1 MVRFFL
7 AFLLFISFSYSQTII
22 VAAAA
27 NTKFAIEEIKKL
39 FEKKNPDIKV
49 KTVIS
54 SSGKLTAQILK
65 GAPFD
70 VFISAD
76 MKYPMFLY
84 KKGLTIDK
92 PKIYAY
98 GTLVLWTTKKIDIK
112 SVKDLLKPE
121 IKKIAIANP
130 KTAPYG
136 RETINALKFYK
147 IYDRIKKKI
156 IFGESISQTSQY
168 VYKGFVDAG
177 FTAKSIV
184 LAPEMRNKG
193 HWIEIDK
200 KAYNPI
206 KQGAVVIKNSNNIDA
221 AKKFFSFLFSKKAK
235 NILNRYGYS
244 ISNE

>member
-1 MVRFFL
+1 MYR
-7 AFLLFISFSYSQTII
+7 FLLVFLFLISFSYSQTII

-27 NTKFAIEEIKKL
+27 NTKFAIEDIRKL
-39 FEKKNPDIKV
+39 FEKENPEIKV

-70 VFISAD
+70 VFVSAD
-76 MKYPMFLY
+76 IKYPVFLY
-84 KKGLTIDK
+84 KKGLTSDK

-98 GTLVLWTTKKIDIK
+98 GSIVLWTTKEIGIK
-112 SVKDLLKPE
+112 NIKDLLKPE
-121 IKKIAIANP
+121 IKKIAVANP

-136 RETINALKFYK
+136 RETVNALKFYK

-156 IFGESISQTSQY
+156 VFGESISQTSQY
-168 VYKGFVDAG
+168 IYKGFVDAG

-184 LAPEMRNKG
+184 LAPEMKNKG

-206 KQGAVVIKNSNNIDA
+206 EQGAVILKNSKNIDA
-221 AKKFFSFLFSKKAK
+221 AKKFFSFLFSKEAK
-235 NILNRYGYS
+235 SILKKYGYS
-244 ISNE
+244 VSNE